1 MGDYPY
7 YPYPPVPQSTYP
19 DLVSASGYPSTAGTY
34 LPDYLPNFN
43 AADDAA
49 FSLAPTTEMRAF
61 ANLAVPQ
68 STYPDLVSASGY
80 PSTAGPYLPDY
91 IPDFNA
97 ADDAAFSLAPTTE
110 MGAFANPAVPQNVL
124 DPWSMPD
131 LCMFFSCI
139 CHYPSYSPDA
149 HPKPSSMRISRSP
162 SRNWLVTHI
171 VQGSLPL
178 PPTRWLD
185 AFSQA

>member
-1 MGDYPY
+1 MNTMNNSESLAMGDYPY

-61 ANLAVPQ
+61 ANLPTQ
-68 STYPDLVSASGY
+68 G
-80 PSTAGPYLPDY
+80 
-91 IPDFNA
+91 DFTN
-97 ADDAAFSLAPTTE
+97 
-110 MGAFANPAVPQNVL
+110 QNVL

-178 PPTRWLD
+178 PPTRWLRHLT
-185 AFSQA
+185 